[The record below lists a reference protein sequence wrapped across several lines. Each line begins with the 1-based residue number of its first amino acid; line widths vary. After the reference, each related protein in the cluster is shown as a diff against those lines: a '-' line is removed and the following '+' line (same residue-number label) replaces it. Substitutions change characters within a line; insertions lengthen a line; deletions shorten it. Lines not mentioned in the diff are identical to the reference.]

1 MRRVMIIVLNAPS
14 LRGVSDVNL
23 EYRGNCIKI
32 SQGMLLTGTV
42 VTRRDT
48 VARDGTAP
56 ASAVV
61 DSRTLAGG
69 LGWTHR
75 NYLQQSA
82 LCGDR

>member
-1 MRRVMIIVLNAPS
+1 MIIVFDSPN
-14 LRGVSDVNL
+14 LRGVSEFSL
-23 EYRGNCIKI
+23 KYRGNCIKI

-61 DSRTLAGG
+61 DSRTLVG
-69 LGWTHR
+69 THR
-75 NYLQQSA
+75 NYLIHSR
-82 LCGDR
+82 LLTTFRTT

>member
-1 MRRVMIIVLNAPS
+1 MIIVFDSPS
-14 LRGVSDVNL
+14 LRGVSEFSL
-23 EYRGNCIKI
+23 KYRGNCIKI

-61 DSRTLAGG
+61 GSRTLVGVFG
-69 LGWTHR
+69 RTHR
-75 NYLQQSA
+75 NYLQQPA
-82 LCGDR
+82 LSVTIDA

>member
-1 MRRVMIIVLNAPS
+1 MIIVFDSPS
-14 LRGVSDVNL
+14 LRGVSEFSL
-23 EYRGNCIKI
+23 KYRGNCVKI

-61 DSRTLAGG
+61 DSRTLAGI
-69 LGWTHR
+69 LGRIHR
-75 NYLQQSA
+75 NCLHQSA
-82 LCGDR
+82 LCDDR